1 MLWFYFKQM
10 VFISLPWK
18 WINGPLPGLINWWYL
33 SFIPIKTE
41 QQTIKQ
47 GANQRTSKRARCDS
61 KSHSPFNYTCLR
73 KYYRAITGL
82 LQGYYWAITGLL
94 LKPAGPRR
102 GSAAA
107 RPLRLWV
114 RIPPGAWIPVC
125 CECCMLSGRGLCE
138 ELITHPE
145 ESYRLWCV
153 LICDLETSWM
163 RRTWPTGSC
172 WAKHKKLF
180 KPGGVCNYYFKI
192 QILPH
197 NKHSY
202 PLQNSVACCLW
213 GTS

>member
-94 LKPAGPRR
+94 LGYYRAITGLLQGYYSSQPVQGVGPQPLARWDCGFESHR
-102 GSAAA
+102 GHGYLSAVSVVCCQVEGSAKSWSLIQKS
-107 RPLRLWV
+107 PTDC
-114 RIPPGAWIPVC
+114 GASLYVI
-125 CECCMLSGRGLCE
+125 
-138 ELITHPE
+138 
-145 ESYRLWCV
+145 
-153 LICDLETSWM
+153 
-163 RRTWPTGSC
+163 
-172 WAKHKKLF
+172 
-180 KPGGVCNYYFKI
+180 
-192 QILPH
+192 
-197 NKHSY
+197 
-202 PLQNSVACCLW
+202 
-213 GTS
+213 